1 MNYARHE
8 FNDVLHSIVFMKEQF
23 CDVIAAK
30 EWTDYDIKRWKE
42 VTGGSFYAD
51 RSEAILP
58 IIMVSERSPTNEKM
72 NKSVKALLLDNLV
85 VVNADQC
92 ESDHSECYNRPVRFI
107 RSLDTA
113 NEPLTLEQ
121 LQLDL

>member
-1 MNYARHE
+1 
-8 FNDVLHSIVFMKEQF
+8 MKEQF

-72 NKSVKALLLDNLV
+72 NKSVNALLLDNLV
-85 VVNADQC
+85 VVNANKC
-92 ESDHSECYNRPVRFI
+92 ESESYNRPVSFI